1 MSMKARIN
9 NAVDKAFNAIGDLKQ
24 IGTLTVKNVGDYDFN
39 TQTTV
44 STITKETIEL
54 FIESKKTSS
63 GEGFTTSAL
72 IKGVVDLE
80 VYDSLEVGGVTYNVV
95 DYSDNG
101 FITEAVLKKEK

>member
-24 IGTLTVKNVGDYDFN
+24 TGTLTVKNVGDYNFA
-39 TQTTV
+39 TQSTE
-44 STITKETIEL
+44 STISYETIEL

-63 GEGFTTSAL
+63 GQGFTTSAL

-80 VYDSLEVGGVTYNVV
+80 VYDSLEVGGVIYNVV

-101 FITEAVLKKEK
+101 FITEAVLTKEK